1 VARWTNVN
9 EITYT
14 DIPDS
19 AFRYSSG
26 IWIFNMATGNL
37 QKNTT
42 YTFRINLKDG
52 SYIQFLAGTK

>member
-1 VARWTNVN
+1 MN

-26 IWIFNMATGNL
+26 IWIFNIATGNL

-52 SYIQFLAGTK
+52 SYIQFSAGTK